1 MQNVTVA
8 RITGLRRSHTMGRD
22 SAKKVVGLRLWDNPE
37 TGKKWDCNV
46 VQMKYGILLGL
57 LKHTTD
63 GNTQRDA

>member
-1 MQNVTVA
+1 MLLF
-8 RITGLRRSHTMGRD
+8 RITGLRHSHTHTTTD

-57 LKHTTD
+57 F
-63 GNTQRDA
+63 